1 MSPLPEFLQERYAH
15 LPYAIQ
21 ILEDTGEEN
30 AYATLGGNMFITRE
44 FLESVEYIETLDF
57 VIGHEIAHIEHRDML
72 KSMIP
77 SLPVHIILSVF

>member
-1 MSPLPEFLQERYAH
+1 MY
-15 LPYAIQ
+15 
-21 ILEDTGEEN
+21 
-30 AYATLGGNMFITRE
+30 ITRE

-72 KSMIP
+72 KSIIP